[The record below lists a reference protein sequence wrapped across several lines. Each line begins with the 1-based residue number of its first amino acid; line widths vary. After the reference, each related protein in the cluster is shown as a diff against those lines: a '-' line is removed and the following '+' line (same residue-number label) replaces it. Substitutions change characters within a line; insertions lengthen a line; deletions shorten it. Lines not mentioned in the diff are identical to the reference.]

1 MKPFTMTIITMFI
14 ISCGGGAYIDYTPD
28 LSNVKDPIS
37 VIKNTIEEQPPAYA
51 SVPAKVEVSDR
62 CITIY
67 MVESASFLLV
77 FKSGGS
83 VVPTNYYF
91 KNFGTPKLSKSR
103 VWNVVIYDNTG
114 YDLYYVYVNT
124 EKEAKEFIDALSYM
138 IKKNQ
143 VER

>member
-1 MKPFTMTIITMFI
+1 MKSFIMTIMTMLI
-14 ISCGGGAYIDYTPD
+14 ISCGGVDYIDYTPD

-51 SVPAKVEVSDR
+51 SIPAKVEVSDR

-67 MVESASFLLV
+67 MVESGSFS
-77 FKSGGS
+77 FIFRGGGS
-83 VVPTNYYF
+83 VVPTNYYY
-91 KNFGTPKLSKSR
+91 KNFGTPKLSNSPI
-103 VWNVVIYDNTG
+103 WNVVIYDKTG